1 MLATLN
7 LQLSPVDLLDE
18 SLSGSAVQLPDTNG
32 EAKSGFAHL
41 LRLRVDA
48 AMPPD
53 LEGGNI
59 LRPEGETLPAGGNSL
74 PPASPLLPSIVVLTE
89 TGSAGLAGDA
99 EERPVSLPQDEPQL
113 SRERLPTPELSPAAI
128 TEGDIEIPLH
138 LISEDGTGE
147 AIASTGLAGE
157 PADISFDS
165 TVFYPPPTDALAEP
179 RDSAPLPLALPVSS
193 PVPLGR
199 RVSEAGADAVE
210 SNARPLTRATQATVA
225 QVTHPELAA
234 RSQESLTAA
243 RGRIELPPGSVG
255 LRDRGQQPIPEVRP
269 SPGQNTLQQ
278 LEMTDRSPPTDL
290 PKRPD
295 SSILQAGDTVR
306 DAVVETIRP
315 RATAAQTQQTPQP
328 PQTPQAQLA
337 VQPSQAALMP
347 APVTTSASDLG
358 YSAIARPTTD
368 VIGTPVRDAAWG
380 EQISERVAIMA
391 GNNLKSVEIRLTP
404 AELGPL
410 RVHVSVDD
418 GATHVTF
425 HAQHAVTREAIEQAL
440 PRLREM
446 LAENGLS
453 LGQAEVGEQ
462 GVAQRDEDGQGHSRL
477 SSQAGEESRDPEI
490 DDMTRTTSTINV
502 QNGLVDTFA

>member
-7 LQLSPVDLLDE
+7 LQLSPVELLDDT
-18 SLSGSAVQLPDTNG
+18 LSGSAVRLPDTGG

-48 AMPPD
+48 ALPPD
-53 LEGGNI
+53 LEGGEI
-59 LRPEGETLPAGGNSL
+59 SLPEGESLPPGGNGL
-74 PPASPLLPSIVVLTE
+74 PPASPLLPATVSLTE
-89 TGSAGLAGDA
+89 TGSDGLAWDA
-99 EERPVSLPQDEPQL
+99 SEQPVRVPQDVSQL
-113 SRERLPTPELSPAAI
+113 STERLPTPKLSPAAI
-128 TEGDIEIPLH
+128 PEGDIEIPLH
-138 LISEDGTGE
+138 LASEDITGE
-147 AIASTGLAGE
+147 PIASTGLAGE
-157 PADISFDS
+157 PADILFES

-179 RDSAPLPLALPVSS
+179 PDSAPVPLALPVSN
-193 PVPLGR
+193 PVPLEQ
-199 RVSEAGADAVE
+199 RVREARADAVE
-210 SNARPLTRATQATVA
+210 SNARPMTRATPATVA

-243 RGRIELPPGSVG
+243 GGRIELPPGSVG
-255 LRDRGQQPIPEVRP
+255 LRDRGQHSMPEVRP
-269 SPGQNTLQQ
+269 SPVQSALQQ
-278 LEMTDRSPPTDL
+278 LEVTEKLPPTDL

-295 SSILQAGDTVR
+295 FLALQAGDAAR
-306 DAVVETIRP
+306 DAVAETIRP
-315 RATAAQTQQTPQP
+315 RATAAQT
-328 PQTPQAQLA
+328 PQAQLA
-337 VQPSQAALMP
+337 AQPSQAALTP
-347 APVTTSASDLG
+347 TPVTTSASDLG
-358 YSAIARPTTD
+358 YSAIARPTTE

-391 GNNLKSVEIRLTP
+391 GNNLKSAEIRLTP

-418 GATHVTF
+418 GAAHVTF

-462 GVAQRDEDGQGHSRL
+462 GVAQRDDDGQGHGPL
-477 SSQAGEESRDPEI
+477 SNRAGDESFDPEN

-502 QNGLVDTFA
+502 RNGLVDTFA

>member
-18 SLSGSAVQLPDTNG
+18 TVSGSAVQLPDTNG

-48 AMPPD
+48 ALPPD
-53 LEGGNI
+53 LDGGNI
-59 LRPEGETLPAGGNSL
+59 LQPEGETLPEGGNSL
-74 PPASPLLPSIVVLTE
+74 PPASPLLPSTVVLAE
-89 TGSAGLAGDA
+89 TGSAELAGDA
-99 EERPVSLPQDEPQL
+99 DERPVSLSQDDPQL
-113 SRERLPTPELSPAAI
+113 LRERLPTPNLSPATI
-128 TEGDIEIPLH
+128 TEGDIEVPLH
-138 LISEDGTGE
+138 LDSEDTTGE
-147 AIASTGLAGE
+147 AVAGAGLAGE
-157 PADISFDS
+157 AADISFDS
-165 TVFYPPPTDALAEP
+165 TVFYPPPTDALAESL
-179 RDSAPLPLALPVSS
+179 DSAHVPLALPVSS
-193 PVPLGR
+193 PVPLEQ
-199 RVSEAGADAVE
+199 RVSEARADAFE
-210 SNARPLTRATQATVA
+210 SNARPLTRAAQATVA

-243 RGRIELPPGSVG
+243 GGRIELPPGSVG
-255 LRDRGQQPIPEVRP
+255 LRDRGQQPMPEVRP
-269 SPGQNTLQQ
+269 SPVQSTLQQ
-278 LEMTDRSPPTDL
+278 LEVTDRSPPTDL

-295 SSILQAGDTVR
+295 SRILQAADTVR

-315 RATAAQTQQTPQP
+315 RATTPQI
-328 PQTPQAQLA
+328 PQAQLA

-347 APVTTSASDLG
+347 APVTTSASELG
-358 YSAIARPTTD
+358 YSTIAQPTTD

-391 GNNLKSVEIRLTP
+391 GNNLKSAEIRLTP

-425 HAQHAVTREAIEQAL
+425 HAQHLVTREAIEQAL

-446 LAENGLS
+446 LAENGLT

-462 GVAQRDEDGQGHSRL
+462 GVAQRDDDGQGQSRL

-490 DDMTRTTSTINV
+490 DDMTRTTSTIDV
-502 QNGLVDTFA
+502 RNGLVDTFA